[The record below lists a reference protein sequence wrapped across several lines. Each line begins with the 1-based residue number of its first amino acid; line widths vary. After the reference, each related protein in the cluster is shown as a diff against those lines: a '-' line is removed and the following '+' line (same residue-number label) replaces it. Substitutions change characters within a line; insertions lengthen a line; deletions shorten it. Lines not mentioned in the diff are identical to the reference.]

1 MDSTTALAHR
11 GGSEGLYDD
20 DEGLNPPS
28 KGPIKGTASPA
39 PGFKILGFLFTIV
52 SYFFS
57 L

>member
-1 MDSTTALAHR
+1 MDSTTALAHS

-39 PGFKILGFLFTIV
+39 PGFKILGFLFTIA
-52 SYFFS
+52 
-57 L
+57 